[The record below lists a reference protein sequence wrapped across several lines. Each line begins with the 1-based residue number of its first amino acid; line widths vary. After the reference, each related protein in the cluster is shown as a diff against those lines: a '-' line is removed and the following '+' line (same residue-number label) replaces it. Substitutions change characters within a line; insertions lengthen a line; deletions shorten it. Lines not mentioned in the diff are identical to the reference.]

1 MNKTNFGIC
10 YTNIVIFSYIKSVL
24 FQSFKGPVSR
34 DMNAIEKGSLKR
46 VSTCSRK
53 LTKLSSPA
61 GLAVLTLASHVSDQG
76 SIPGGH
82 R

>member
-1 MNKTNFGIC
+1 V
-10 YTNIVIFSYIKSVL
+10 Y
-24 FQSFKGPVSR
+24 KGV
-34 DMNAIEKGSLKR
+34 DGAAVDGQEG
-46 VSTCSRK
+46 VEEGCSRK

-61 GLAVLTLASHVSDQG
+61 GLAVLTLASHVSGQG